1 MIISQIYNGNT
12 ISFAKRDDN
21 GEVMVNAKDMA
32 RPFNKLPKDWLK
44 TEQAQRMINAISVRK
59 NILTADLVKVVQG
72 GEPKKQGTWFHED
85 VALVFAQWLS
95 PEFYVWCND
104 KTKELLQF
112 GVATTTND
120 DEAILHAMQ
129 ILQKRVENEKQ
140 KRIEAELK
148 NKELQFEN
156 DLQEHI
162 INEQRPKVIFA
173 DAVTASEKSILIAE
187 LAKILTQ
194 NGFKIGQ
201 NRLFELLR
209 KKGYLC
215 HKGSY
220 YNMPTQK
227 AQELGLF
234 EIKKT
239 AITKP
244 DGHTICSTT
253 IKVTP
258 KGQIYFINNFLHK
271 EV

>member
-1 MIISQIYNGNT
+1 MSYYIEIFKNDAFGEIRVIEIDGKPYFCAMDITRALGYKNGRDALVKHCK
-12 ISFAKRDDN
+12 SDGVAKRDIIDKLN
-21 GEVMVNAKDMA
+21 RNQSYSFVNERNLYALIMHSKLENAEKFQDWVYEEVLPSIRKHGAYMSADVIERALTD
-32 RPFNKLPKDWLK
+32 PDFLIKLATELK
-44 TEQAQRMINAISVRK
+44 E
-59 NILTADLVKVVQG
+59 
-72 GEPKKQGTWFHED
+72 
-85 VALVFAQWLS
+85 
-95 PEFYVWCND
+95 
-104 KTKELLQF
+104 
-112 GVATTTND
+112 
-120 DEAILHAMQ
+120 
-129 ILQKRVENEKQ
+129 EKQ

-173 DAVTASEKSILIAE
+173 DAVTASEKSILVAE

-215 HKGSY
+215 HRGSY

-244 DGHTICSTT
+244 DGSTICSTT